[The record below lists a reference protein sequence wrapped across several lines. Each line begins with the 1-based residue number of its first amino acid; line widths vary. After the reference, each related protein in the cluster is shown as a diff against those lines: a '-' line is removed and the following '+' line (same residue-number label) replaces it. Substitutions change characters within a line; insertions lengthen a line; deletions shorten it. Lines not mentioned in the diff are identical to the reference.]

1 MFSFFLGIYLGMEL
15 LGFVVALNPTFLGTT
30 RYSETAVCILY
41 IVYCPLLYSK
51 QLQCIKVSISSFST
65 ILVIVSWVVC
75 LSFNYSHLVGCEVV
89 SPCGFDFPSPND

>member
-1 MFSFFLGIYLGMEL
+1 MNNIALNTLHQIFVADRFSFFLGIYLGMEL

-51 QLQCIKVSISSFST
+51 QQHIY
-65 ILVIVSWVVC
+65 IVA
-75 LSFNYSHLVGCEVV
+75 GE
-89 SPCGFDFPSPND
+89 